1 MSTSET
7 QRNGI
12 GVYLAVY
19 VVILLI
25 AALQIMLAYQHVDT
39 SRTLLRM
46 LSLAIIQAGLAV
58 LFFMHMRSERRILA
72 MTLIPVTI
80 FVLLMMNMIWTDS
93 FRILHSVTG
102 SG

>member
-1 MSTSET
+1 MNNSET
-7 QRNGI
+7 QGSGV

-25 AALQIMLAYQHVDT
+25 AGLQILLAYQQVDT

-58 LFFMHMRSERRILA
+58 LFFMHMRSERRLLA
-72 MTLIPVTI
+72 MTLIPITI

-102 SG
+102 AH